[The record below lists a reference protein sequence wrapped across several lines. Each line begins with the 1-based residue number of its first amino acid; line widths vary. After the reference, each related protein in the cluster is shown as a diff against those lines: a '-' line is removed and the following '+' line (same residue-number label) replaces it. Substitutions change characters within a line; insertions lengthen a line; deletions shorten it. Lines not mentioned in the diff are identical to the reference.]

1 MTCHDALTLLEE
13 YVDKELPIDK
23 ETLLNKHFEGCSG
36 CRQELE
42 AALLLKELLQS
53 HTPPD
58 PGEAYWS
65 ETTRIII
72 ARTVETPRTDT
83 VVTSIADRNTM
94 QRTALFRSVVSVAA
108 SLVILF
114 SALLL
119 GSGQEERMARL
130 EVSRPPVLYA
140 ASLDEVIGSDN
151 TVILTREEN
160 ARIARGMLLMG
171 APGILGRFGNP
182 YGSAAITN

>member
-1 MTCHDALTLLEE
+1 M
-13 YVDKELPIDK
+13 KS
-23 ETLLNKHFEGCSG
+23 NKP
-36 CRQELE
+36 L
-42 AALLLKELLQS
+42 
-53 HTPPD
+53 D
-58 PGEAYWS
+58 PGEAYWT
-65 ETTRIII
+65 ETTRIIK
-72 ARTVETPRTDT
+72 ARTIDVPEIET
-83 VVTSIADRNTM
+83 VVTSIAERAAT

-108 SLVILF
+108 SLVVLF

-119 GSGQEERMARL
+119 GSGQEQRMAQI
-130 EVSRPPVLYA
+130 EASRPPVLYA

-182 YGSAAITN
+182 YGSAAIAN